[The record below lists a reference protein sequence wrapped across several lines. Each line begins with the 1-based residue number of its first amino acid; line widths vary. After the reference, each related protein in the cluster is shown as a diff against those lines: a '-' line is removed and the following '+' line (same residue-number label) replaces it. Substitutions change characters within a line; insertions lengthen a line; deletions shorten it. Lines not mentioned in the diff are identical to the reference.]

1 MESLAVLLQKISK
14 LPGFLTF
21 TVMLKSH
28 QHLFEV
34 DTSTTA

>member
-14 LPGFLTF
+14 LPEFLMF
-21 TVMLKSH
+21 TVVLKSH

-34 DTSTTA
+34 DTSTAA